1 MLRGSGGR
9 ALRWLIACLLLSE
22 SALSVPKIKKKSAKE
37 LAAEKKEREAKAK
50 EELLA
55 RSYRGVVQS
64 WHTAAPPAPLDA
76 KGKPKL
82 VLFSVNRS
90 ERLVLESS
98 TERGGFSAG
107 DLEKV
112 NFLFRSA
119 SGIVFPIAPD
129 LVDLLYRVQTGFQSG
144 EIRVVS
150 GFRLPK
156 SMWSP
161 QPLAASSVAAKDTK
175 GKGKKKAPKPPQ
187 VKGASLSKVPG
198 LSVRARLSNHNIGRA
213 VDFVVAGA
221 NNDDVAKMMRSFGFV
236 GVGIYPVSGFMH
248 LDVRHS
254 SYFWIDRSAPGKRNR
269 ESGIFPEL
277 AKESDHL
284 ALARGQAPVGSF
296 TLGTVSWTTPE
307 LDDPTLHDHEDDEE
321 EGE

>member
-1 MLRGSGGR
+1 MR
-9 ALRWLIACLLLSE
+9 ALRWWIACLLLTE
-22 SALSVPKIKKKSAKE
+22 TAFSVPKVKKRSAKE
-37 LAAEKKEREAKAK
+37 IAAEKKEREAKAK

-64 WHTAAPPAPLDA
+64 WHAAAPPAPLDA
-76 KGKPKL
+76 NGKPKL

-161 QPLAASSVAAKDTK
+161 QHSVAASSATKETK
-175 GKGKKKAPKPPQ
+175 GKSKKKAAKPPQ
-187 VKGASLSKVPG
+187 GKVASLSKVPG
-198 LSVRARLSNHNIGRA
+198 LSMRSRLSNHNIGRA

-221 NNDDVAKMMRSFGFV
+221 SNDDVAKMMRSFGFV
-236 GVGIYPVSGFMH
+236 GVGMYPVSGFMH

-296 TLGTVSWTTPE
+296 TLGTVSWTTPD
-307 LDDPTLHDHEDDEE
+307 LADPTLHDHDHEDDEE